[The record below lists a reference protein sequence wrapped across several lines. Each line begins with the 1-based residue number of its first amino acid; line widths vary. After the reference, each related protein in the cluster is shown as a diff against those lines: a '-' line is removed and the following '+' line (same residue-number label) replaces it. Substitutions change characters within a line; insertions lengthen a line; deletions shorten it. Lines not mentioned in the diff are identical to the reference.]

1 LFRDLR
7 TYLSYPQ
14 KNDEKSAIDHLKI
27 NRYSIGTINE
37 KGLQVDKIYSS
48 LGRHKKEWKARF
60 LETYKFT
67 LTVERKGEILIEMLA
82 FSTTYNNTS
91 MI

>member
-48 LGRHKKEWKARF
+48 LGRHKKE
-60 LETYKFT
+60 
-67 LTVERKGEILIEMLA
+67 
-82 FSTTYNNTS
+82 
-91 MI
+91 